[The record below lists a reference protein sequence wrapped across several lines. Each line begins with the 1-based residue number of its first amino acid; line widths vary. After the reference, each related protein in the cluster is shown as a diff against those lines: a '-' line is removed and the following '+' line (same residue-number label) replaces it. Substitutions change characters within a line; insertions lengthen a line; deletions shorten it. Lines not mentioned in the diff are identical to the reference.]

1 MQLGIVATTIFKVT
15 HVPTRNIVFNQ
26 NTVST
31 TNKRNRF
38 YEYRGSN
45 INLSAGLMAHYTIG
59 KCWGVYGG
67 PNLGVSLL
75 SIQLKESGIS
85 QKPIFLGFE
94 TGLRFKF

>member
-1 MQLGIVATTIFKVT
+1 
-15 HVPTRNIVFNQ
+15 
-26 NTVST
+26 
-31 TNKRNRF
+31 
-38 YEYRGSN
+38 
-45 INLSAGLMAHYTIG
+45 MAHYTIG